1 MNTVWNIGKDRVYSS
16 QVNKLLVGYWKHLR
30 RDHHFLRMP
39 PYIGE
44 YELKDP

>member
-30 RDHHFLRMP
+30 RDQHFLRMP
-39 PYIGE
+39 PYIEE